1 MADTK
6 ITTVALGGVEYTKE
20 EILKLDEVSLRG
32 ALHERTHHGIEVRIY
47 PILAKWTGEPVE
59 NLGLAAQFLYDIW
72 VEKGYPTEDEDIKW
86 VKRYLDYAAQIR
98 AGIKPEIPEI
108 NELPVPFTEEELKVV
123 HKLIWGR
130 RTSRGGWLK
139 KEVPDE
145 LITQLLEAG
154 RAAPVGCNLDEVR
167 FVVLKTDEEKK
178 LIRSDV
184 PVDNGIIIVIC
195 YDKRPSRILKQDLPE
210 RVPQNR
216 GFDCAAAGDHIGLMA
231 QALGLTSV
239 WLSDT
244 LDGARRFKEA
254 YGLHEELEVAMHIG
268 VGWPAAGSIKS
279 ARVPLDYMI
288 VKKDR

>member
-1 MADTK
+1 MAEKEITK
-6 ITTVALGGVEYTKE
+6 VILGGVEYTRE
-20 EILKLDEVSLRG
+20 DILKLDEVSHRG
-32 ALHERTHHGIEVRIY
+32 ALHERAHHGIEVRIY
-47 PILAKWTGEPVE
+47 PLIAKWTGEPVE
-59 NLGLAAQFLYDIW
+59 DFGLAVQFLYDIW
-72 VEKGYPTEDEDIKW
+72 IEKGYPSGDEDILW

-98 AGIKPEIPEI
+98 KGIKPEIPELEEI
-108 NELPVPFTEEELKVV
+108 LVPFTEEELKVV

-130 RTSRGGWLK
+130 RTSRAGWLK
-139 KEVPDE
+139 KEIPDE
-145 LITQLLEAG
+145 LVEKLLEAG

-167 FVVLKTDEEKK
+167 FVVLKTEEEKK

-216 GFDCAAAGDHIGLMA
+216 GFDCAAAGDHIGLVA

-239 WLSDT
+239 WLSDS
-244 LDGARRFKEA
+244 LEGARRFKEA
-254 YGLHEELEVAMHIG
+254 WGLPEELEVALHIG

-279 ARVPLDYMI
+279 ARVPLDYML
-288 VKKDR
+288 VRKD